1 MAPPPLAIVAGG
13 GTGAE
18 GIEQRGGGGKWN
30 QPTH

>member
-1 MAPPPLAIVAGG
+1 MSPPPLAIVAG